1 MRCAIRSLLECT
13 PLGLFTLK
21 RRKKQSNF
29 YGWYYCHPSQSNQLT
44 EMIMEKKENNSVFEN
59 LHEWSNRMQGA
70 REMLIK
76 LYEDDNMILPLGLKR
91 SEDRVYTKAIVT
103 LLASELRNVQE
114 YLLGTNIGFRN
125 HVNDKKGKLISCE
138 AYFVR

>member
-1 MRCAIRSLLECT
+1 M
-13 PLGLFTLK
+13 
-21 RRKKQSNF
+21 
-29 YGWYYCHPSQSNQLT
+29 
-44 EMIMEKKENNSVFEN
+44 EN

-91 SEDRVYTKAIVT
+91 SEDMVYTKAIVT
-103 LLASELRNVQE
+103 LLESDLRNVQE

-125 HVNDKKGKLISCE
+125 HVRDKKGKLVSCE
-138 AYFVR
+138 AYFVH